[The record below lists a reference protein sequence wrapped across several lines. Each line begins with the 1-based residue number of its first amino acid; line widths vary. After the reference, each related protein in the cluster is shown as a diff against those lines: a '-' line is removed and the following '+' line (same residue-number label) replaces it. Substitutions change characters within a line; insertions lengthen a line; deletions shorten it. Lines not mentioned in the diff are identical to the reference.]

1 MAMSKRVKKKSS
13 KLVFKAIKFATKAHS
28 GQFRKGTRV
37 PYIVHPLGVGKILIE
52 YNCPEEVV
60 IAGILHDT
68 IEDTSVTIKDIGLHF
83 GKNVERIVEG
93 ASEPNRADTWKNRKK
108 HTIEYLKT
116 APNDV
121 LLVAC
126 ADKLDNIRAI
136 KEDYE
141 QIGNK
146 LWTRFNRPK
155 KDQKWYYQ
163 SLARSFI
170 VSSKDIPNRTLSR
183 VFAKAVSN
191 FFK

>member
-1 MAMSKRVKKKSS
+1 MTKRIKKK
-13 KLVFKAIKFATKAHS
+13 KQNRIFKAIDFATKAHS
-28 GQFRKGTRV
+28 GQLRKGTKV

-68 IEDTSVTIKDIGLHF
+68 IEDTSVTLKDIGLHF
-83 GKNVERIVEG
+83 GKNVKRIVGG

-108 HTIEYLKT
+108 HTIEYIKT
-116 APNDV
+116 APREV
-121 LLVAC
+121 LLVSC

-136 KEDYE
+136 KGDYA
-141 QIGNK
+141 QMGNK
-146 LWTRFNRPK
+146 LWVRFNRPK

-163 SLARSFI
+163 SLASSFMN
-170 VSSKDIPNRTLSR
+170 SSKDIPDRTLFK
-183 VFAKAVSN
+183 VFTKAVNN